1 MIEFTLSRTVLA
13 VCGLALLLVAV
24 GTVSDSG
31 ERIESDMDSQAA
43 VRLAGILDG
52 FESSVLT
59 EITLNGWELLPSAD
73 HTLEV
78 RDHVVTLTDGEAP
91 HSAYTG
97 YGGAFVLSWGSSIRL
112 EKSLAE
118 GLGNLADGVGEDVDV
133 LEVVVQVCRGPRAA
147 VYPAGDVERM
157 GAVHPGTDHHAA
169 LVDVQ
174 EPFSRLLPGTV
185 PESRPGRL

>member
-1 MIEFTLSRTVLA
+1 MIEFTLSRTVLS
-13 VCGLALLLVAV
+13 VCGLALLIVAV

-31 ERIESDMDSQAA
+31 ERMESDMDSQAA
-43 VRLAGILDG
+43 VRLAGVLDD

-78 RDHVVTLTDGEAP
+78 RDHVVTLTDGEAS
-91 HSAYTG
+91 HSVYTG

-157 GAVHPGTDHHAA
+157 GAVHP
-169 LVDVQ
+169 
-174 EPFSRLLPGTV
+174 
-185 PESRPGRL
+185 